1 MKRIFPGLAT
11 VFFLSSG
18 CFLFGGGSGS
28 QPTPHEEETTA
39 VKAPSET
46 SELAKLIDAGN
57 EYLTAG
63 DLRNATREYE
73 RAQEIAPDDPF
84 VNNNLGLV
92 YMEKELFSLAVSYFE
107 RAIEV
112 LPYYYKAYNNLGNAY
127 HELGYHDLAEEAYE
141 EALKVKPDYT
151 LAHWNLALLLEKTG
165 DTLDAIR
172 HWQRYI
178 SLSAGEG
185 DIAFARSRIAALRDG
200 TSTAPEE
207 IEAISEEEAEHF
219 VE

>member
-1 MKRIFPGLAT
+1 MKKLIPGLTA
-11 VFFLSSG
+11 VFFLSTG
-18 CFLFGGGSGS
+18 CSLFGGGSGS
-28 QPTPHEEETTA
+28 RPTPLDEETA
-39 VKAPSET
+39 SVKAPGET
-46 SELAKLIDAGN
+46 SELVRHIDAGN
-57 EYLTAG
+57 EYLVAG

-92 YMEKELFSLAVSYFE
+92 YMEKELCSLAVSYFE

-112 LPYYYKAYNNLGNAY
+112 LPYYYKAHNNLGNAY

-141 EALKVKPDYT
+141 EALKIKPDYD
-151 LAHWNLALLLEKTG
+151 LAHWNLALLLEKTD
-165 DTLDAIR
+165 DTMGAIR

-185 DIAFARSRIAALRDG
+185 DTAFARNRIALLRDG

-207 IEAISEEEAEHF
+207 KEPISDEEAEYF